1 MSEPEAQI
9 ELRILVIDDDPALLR
24 SVGNYLKARGYRVY
38 LAEGGTKGLDVLGR
52 EAVDIVITDI
62 KMPDM
67 DGFQVLREVRGRF
80 PGIEVI
86 MITAYG
92 DIESAVRAMREGAF
106 DFFSKPFKVEALN
119 TALQR
124 TVRFQ
129 TLRREKDRY
138 RERLDRLDVEGRKRY
153 GLSAIVGNSPGIR
166 AVRDL
171 IGQVSQADVTSVLIC
186 GKTGTGKELV
196 ARAIHYE
203 CFRSEGPFL
212 AVDCS
217 AIPESLFESAFYG
230 HVKGAFTDARQAH
243 KGYFEVAEGGTLFLD
258 EISDMGLGMQAK
270 LLRTLEE
277 RRIRPVGGTEEIPVD
292 VQVVSATNR
301 DLQQAISEG
310 AFREDL
316 YYRLNA
322 FTIGVPAL
330 RERGEDILPLARHFL
345 KQYARELRKPIQGFS
360 PEAEAHLGG
369 YPFPGNVR
377 ELRNLVERAVILCRN
392 SQIELND
399 LRFEGPQLPN
409 RVPETGQDEQAAQVE
424 TADSEACATTYFQRV
439 IREAR
444 TEDLNFPSFEREIF
458 LEALHRAGGNQ
469 VQAARILGISRHA
482 LRRRMARYGIQPSE
496 FGGRN

>member
-203 CFRSEGPFL
+203 SARTQGPFV

-217 AIPESLFESAFYG
+217 AVPHGLVESEFYG
-230 HVKGAFTDARQAH
+230 HVKGAFTDAHIAH
-243 KGYFEVAEGGTLFLD
+243 KGYFEQADGGTLFLD
-258 EISDMGLGMQAK
+258 EVGDMDPGMQTR

-277 RRIRPVGGTEEIPVD
+277 RRVRPVGGSAEVPVD
-292 VQVVSATNR
+292 VRVVSATNR
-301 DLQQAISEG
+301 DLAQIISQG
-310 AFREDL
+310 GFREDL
-316 YYRLNA
+316 YYRLNT
-322 FTIGVPAL
+322 FTIRIPPL
-330 RERGEDILPLARHFL
+330 RQRPEDVVPLAQHFL
-345 KQYARELRKPIQGFS
+345 ERYARELRKSIAGFS
-360 PEAEAHLGG
+360 TRALELLKAHT
-369 YPFPGNVR
+369 FPGNIR
-377 ELRNLVERAVILCRN
+377 ELNNMVERAAIV
-392 SQIELND
+392 
-399 LRFEGPQLPN
+399 G
-409 RVPETGQDEQAAQVE
+409 TAALID
-424 TADSEACATTYFQRV
+424 A
-439 IREAR
+439 
-444 TEDLNFPSFEREIF
+444 EDLEIERIAPDLPTQPAPTPEESENLD
-458 LEALHRAGGNQ
+458 LEANEERLIRKALHRCNGNK
-469 VQAARILGISRHA
+469 VHASRLLGISRDA
-482 LRRRMARYGIQPSE
+482 LRRRMARYAISDRQ
-496 FGGRN
+496 